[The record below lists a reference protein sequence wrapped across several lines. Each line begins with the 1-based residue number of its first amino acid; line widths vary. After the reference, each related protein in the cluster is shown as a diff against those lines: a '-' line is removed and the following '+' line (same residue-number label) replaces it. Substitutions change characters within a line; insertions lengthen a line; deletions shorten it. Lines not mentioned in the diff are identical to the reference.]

1 MDFAEKAGIPLSLC
15 IDDLHWKNF
24 RIDSSG
30 LIYSIDHARTNFL
43 PLAFRH
49 LSLAGGRELA
59 QMMWEPVKGTDS
71 TQLWAM
77 RLASGEFNMTSSDS
91 SLGTILVYFVPV
103 FILMK

>member
-15 IDDLHWKNF
+15 IDDLHWGKF

-49 LSLAGGRELA
+49 FSLAQGEELA
-59 QMMWEPVKGTDS
+59 MMLEEPLEDTEAR
-71 TQLWAM
+71 QLWPM
-77 RLASGEFNMTSSDS
+77 RLASGDFNMTSSDS
-91 SLGTILVYFVPV
+91 SKGELLVYYVPV
-103 FILMK
+103 HNLMK